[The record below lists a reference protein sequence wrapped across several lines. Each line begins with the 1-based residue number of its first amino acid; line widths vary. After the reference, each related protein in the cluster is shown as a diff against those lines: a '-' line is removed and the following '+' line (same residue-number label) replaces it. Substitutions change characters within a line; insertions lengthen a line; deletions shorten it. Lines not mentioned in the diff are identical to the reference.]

1 MAFEGVPESSVPI
14 AGTSACVGPS
24 VAAGASIIAEGS
36 VPAASVPAE
45 GMPAASLL
53 AEGTVPTASV
63 PAEVPS
69 LPCSTALVL
78 GSGAIAIPWSRL
90 TASASLPFVPTTD
103 PEPSGATRVSVSTP
117 EVPGPAGPGVT
128 SATGSVELR
137 LSRTWEGAGAS
148 AAGRPTT
155 GGRPGSSDSGWLVGC
170 SAHPA
175 ARGGEPISGSGS
187 TWTIPFS
194 ISSGPRCSPRTGV
207 SPIPTCGVP
216 PLGEPSGPEDLA
228 GSSLGRS
235 ALSSSESISLC
246 CLVPGSVENQPM
258 PDSARCR
265 DPAGPIADSSA
276 AVAAAARGE
285 MSPPLLDPASGEPP
299 LMESAAVA
307 LSADA
312 DPMRWPWGSGSPGSP
327 SPPSE
332 VGCSTTRPSDRSWA
346 CAATSC
352 SRSWSPG
359 PAAPA
364 S

>member
-1 MAFEGVPESSVPI
+1 M
-14 AGTSACVGPS
+14 
-24 VAAGASIIAEGS
+24 
-36 VPAASVPAE
+36 
-45 GMPAASLL
+45 
-53 AEGTVPTASV
+53 
-63 PAEVPS
+63 
-69 LPCSTALVL
+69 
-78 GSGAIAIPWSRL
+78 
-90 TASASLPFVPTTD
+90 
-103 PEPSGATRVSVSTP
+103 SVSTS
-117 EVPGPAGPGVT
+117 EVPGPGPAVT
-128 SATGSVELR
+128 RATGSVELE
-137 LSRTWEGAGAS
+137 LSRTWEGPGAA
-148 AAGRPTT
+148 AAGRPST
-155 GGRPGSSDSGWLVGC
+155 GERPGSSDSVWPAWC

-194 ISSGPRCSPRTGV
+194 ISSGPRCSPRPGV

-246 CLVPGSVENQPM
+246 WLVPGSVENQPT
-258 PDSARCR
+258 PDSSRCR

-276 AVAAAARGE
+276 AVATAARGE
-285 MSPPLLDPASGEPP
+285 MSPPLLDPAPPGGPP
-299 LMESAAVA
+299 LMESATVA

-312 DPMRWPWGSGSPGSP
+312 DPTRWPGGSGSSGSAF
-327 SPPSE
+327 SPSE

-346 CAATSC
+346 WAGTSC

-364 S
+364 SRSGPAAWSPWSTWTCSTDTCSADGCSTCCTSSASTDSWPATSPFVVGDLEVMGSWSGVMSMCHRTASGGSVPQIGSCRASAGSCLGAVSRNGHSRD